1 MRHRKK
7 LAVLAVGA
15 VIGITAVSAT
25 VQYTSGTEFCL
36 SCHEM
41 RVYAEE
47 MKASTHA
54 KDAEGRPIGCAQ
66 CHIPGS
72 NIVRMLAAK
81 MWMGTKDIWVH
92 AVEGGHGLDRAAMQ
106 PRARRFIDD
115 ANCLACHQDL
125 GRNAKGDGPVSEE
138 GRLAHD
144 SYLGKNGR
152 SRNGCAGCHANLAHL
167 PPFDARIPKNHEFA
181 AKLKEADRAKP

>member
-1 MRHRKK
+1 M
-7 LAVLAVGA
+7 LAAGA
-15 VIGITAVSAT
+15 VIGITAVAAT
-25 VQYTSGTEFCL
+25 VRYTSGTEFCL

-47 MKASTHA
+47 MKFSSHA
-54 KDAEGRPIGCAQ
+54 RDAEGRPIGCAQ
-66 CHIPGS
+66 CHIPGG

-81 MWMGTKDIWVH
+81 MWMGSKDIWVH
-92 AVEGGHGLDRAAMQ
+92 AVDGGTALDRAAMQ

-125 GRNAKGDGPVSEE
+125 GRNAKGDGPVSTE

-167 PPFDARIPKNHEFA
+167 PPFDARIPRNHAFA
-181 AKLKEADRAKP
+181 EKLKEADLAKP